1 MSSCFP
7 GAILPAH
14 TTVIQGLKVGG
25 RATSRSLTPVGSQI
39 YGEGRRSVDERAQMG
54 IFRCFVTPVSQIHVP
69 VAHALEQ
76 MLTVQG

>member
-1 MSSCFP
+1 
-7 GAILPAH
+7 
-14 TTVIQGLKVGG
+14 
-25 RATSRSLTPVGSQI
+25 
-39 YGEGRRSVDERAQMG
+39 VDERAQMG